1 MDKLIELYTDGAC
14 SQNGSWD
21 GGWAYVAVRDG
32 EEESYESGFLK
43 NTTNNVMEMTAF
55 INALKHVS
63 QYSGWNIKVYS
74 DSAYIL
80 NCFSQKWYVK
90 WKQNGWMNAKKEPV
104 ANKELWIDLFF
115 YYDFVSKKNKIE
127 LIKVKGHSGNQFNE
141 RADQLAVAAL
151 KRGK

>member
-1 MDKLIELYTDGAC
+1 
-14 SQNGSWD
+14 
-21 GGWAYVAVRDG
+21 
-32 EEESYESGFLK
+32 
-43 NTTNNVMEMTAF
+43 MEMTAF